1 MKYAGKCRKQ
11 SDLALNSVVIR
22 QHKELQEK
30 KL

>member
-1 MKYAGKCRKQ
+1 MKYVGKCRKQ
-11 SDLALNSVVIR
+11 SDLALNPAVIK